1 MIDIIAVND
10 SLKEEELQEIEKAAL
25 TALKYEN
32 RTGDLSIQIDTPDR
46 IRELNRQFRNIDRVT
61 DVLTFPAWE
70 GEDPLSGDGYLGDIM
85 ICYERASEQA
95 IEYGHSLRREL
106 AFLAVHGVLHLL
118 GYDHMNEEDERE
130 MFSYQEEIL
139 NEMGLER

>member
-32 RTGDLSIQIDTPDR
+32 RTGDLSIQIDTPDH

-118 GYDHMNEEDERE
+118 GYDHMNEEDEKV
-130 MFSYQEEIL
+130 MFGKQEEVLSDCGIT
-139 NEMGLER
+139 R

>member
-10 SLKEEELQEIEKAAL
+10 SLKEEELLEIEKAAL

-118 GYDHMNEEDERE
+118 GYDHMNEQDELVMRTK
-130 MFSYQEEIL
+130 QTAIL
-139 NEMGLER
+139 NEMGLGR

>member
-10 SLKEEELQEIEKAAL
+10 SLKEEELLEIEKAAL

-118 GYDHMNEEDERE
+118 GYDHMNEQDDLVMRTK
-130 MFSYQEEIL
+130 QTAIL
-139 NEMGLER
+139 NEMGLGR

>member
-10 SLKEEELQEIEKAAL
+10 SLKEEELQQIEKAAL

-118 GYDHMNEEDERE
+118 GYDHMNEQDELIMRTK
-130 MFSYQEEIL
+130 QTAIL
-139 NEMGLER
+139 NEMGLGR